1 MTNLSIRLSGALE
14 NANILLDFDDEV
26 RNQLSSD
33 TLSFDAWLG
42 LIEAIQRVEDAADE
56 SESAIDALIAASDA
70 AYAQVDA
77 AMMRD
82 RTGTLARIWSDVK
95 ARFPADEGFWDD
107 TPDVPDPDDEAVLEA
122 AEVAEL
128 EATDEEASFFE
139 SEFDAWNDIAANLTA
154 FVAKV
159 DAEYEAYMANGGKP
173 LSDAD
178 RAELERIRLECEAAE
193 DLPLNF

>member
-42 LIEAIQRVEDAADE
+42 LIEAIQRIEDAADE

-107 TPDVPDPDDEAVLEA
+107 TPDVPDPDAEVELEA
-122 AEVAEL
+122 A
-128 EATDEEASFFE
+128 DEEASFFE
-139 SEFDAWNDIAANLTA
+139 SEFDAWNDIAAGLTA
-154 FVAKV
+154 FVAEA

-173 LSDAD
+173 LTDAD